1 MPDPA
6 ADVLCIA
13 PFRGLRYASPDARP
27 LLEIPVPDLARALAP
42 PYDVLSA
49 DAVTDLVRAEPRNA
63 VRLTLPPTADAR
75 SGLCGPDRYAR
86 AARTLRRWIAEGV
99 LVHDVEPALYVYE
112 QTTPDGDRQRGLL
125 GALRLPPPGGRAV
138 RGHEDVLD
146 TAVADRVRLMERTRA
161 NLEPIFLLY
170 RGGTGASRG
179 TAGRLAAAPVPG
191 VPLTDTVT
199 GDGVRH
205 RLWAL
210 TDPGQHAAVAA
221 DLSARSAL
229 IADGHHRYAAYQ
241 QLRERHP
248 DQPAWAYGLA
258 LLVDSDSFP
267 PRLDAIHRVFDG
279 VPAERL
285 AGAAASWARVDDLT
299 GLPFDASVSRLADAA
314 RRGAALLLVDARSR
328 FLVREVD
335 RTAVAAALPDRSARW
350 RSLPTAVLGHLLLPA
365 CGLRDED
372 ARLVHDSAAEAV
384 DLACAHQGCAVL
396 LPPPRID
403 DVYAVVAG
411 GERTPRKTTS
421 FGPKP
426 RTGLVLRLLGNDST
440 DLSDCDGKR

>member
-1 MPDPA
+1 MALPNASACCNSRTITRTASHNRLLSLGSWIRA
-6 ADVLCIA
+6 AVTVLST
-13 PFRGLRYASPDARP
+13 RTMLP
-27 LLEIPVPDLARALAP
+27 LSSLPCRALA
-42 PYDVLSA
+42 SS
-49 DAVTDLVRAEPRNA
+49 
-63 VRLTLPPTADAR
+63 VRLI
-75 SGLCGPDRYAR
+75 SSQ
-86 AARTLRRWIAEGV
+86 V
-99 LVHDVEPALYVYE
+99 
-112 QTTPDGDRQRGLL
+112 
-125 GALRLPPPGGRAV
+125 
-138 RGHEDVLD
+138 
-146 TAVADRVRLMERTRA
+146 
-161 NLEPIFLLY
+161 
-170 RGGTGASRG
+170 
-179 TAGRLAAAPVPG
+179 
-191 VPLTDTVT
+191 
-199 GDGVRH
+199 
-205 RLWAL
+205 
-210 TDPGQHAAVAA
+210 
-221 DLSARSAL
+221 SARSAL

-403 DVYAVVAG
+403 DVYAVVAD